1 MRTKKRIKK
10 MFKEI
15 GLGSIKKRKEFLK
28 YEEKENYE
36 SGYREQIFIRLDIS
50 THAEKGG
57 ENAKLE

>member
-10 MFKEI
+10 MFEEI
-15 GLGSIKKRKEFLK
+15 GLGSMKKRKEFLK

-36 SGYREQIFIRLDIS
+36 SRYREQIFIRLDIS
-50 THAEKGG
+50 THTEKGG